1 MFVVA
6 VVFAVVVVAVVVVVV
21 VVFFFGC
28 LRMLARAGNLFVFF
42 LKTIKITQNWT
53 GVIELPMWGR
63 ITQCN
68 CMVILRD
75 FP

>member
-21 VVFFFGC
+21 FFWLFED
-28 LRMLARAGNLFVFF
+28 AGSCWQLVCFF
-42 LKTIKITQNWT
+42 LKTLKITQNWT
-53 GVIELPMWGR
+53 GVVELPMWGR